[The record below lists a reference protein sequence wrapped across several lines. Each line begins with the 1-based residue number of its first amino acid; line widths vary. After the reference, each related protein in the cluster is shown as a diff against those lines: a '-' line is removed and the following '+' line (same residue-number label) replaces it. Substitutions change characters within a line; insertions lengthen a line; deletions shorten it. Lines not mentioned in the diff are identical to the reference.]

1 MAALA
6 VPVACGALSLAQW
19 GCCLASATG
28 QICCSFA
35 SCFGCKYNA
44 RLARLVYLFIFML
57 GAVLAVILRY
67 YGESAF
73 SGVAAFSDVCKT
85 GQCYGAQAAYRVSFS
100 LTVVF
105 AFMAA
110 LTAVAPVTHLAGW
123 LVKLLLFALV
133 LGLSVLINNEAMLQ
147 FAMAA
152 RVFSVVFLLLQV
164 IIIIELSYKV
174 NAWLTARI
182 AARDAELDAAGWQP
196 GVCSNAWRVLLAL
209 SCLGMYA
216 AAGTGLVLLFTFF
229 GSCELNNFFTAQT
242 LVVGVAQTIASLFL
256 SDRGVLP
263 PAIILAYNTYITYSA
278 ITNNPDP
285 KCNALARSEN
295 QSQASIIAGLIIA
308 ILSVTWVAVSSAGG
322 AYDAV
327 SVHENATPN
336 PAHAASRKGSETDAV
351 APLPGTA
358 ASYDAMETG
367 EAKGGDPK
375 VVTASAAATATA
387 SEPTAAAEAGG
398 QMESAR
404 PLEKDLEPRPWV
416 FHVVMAIASMYLAM
430 MATNWGDPNATK
442 DISGSPE
449 LSVASMWARMGSI
462 FTIHVLFTWAIVAP
476 RVCPGRDFS

>member
-19 GCCLASATG
+19 GCCLATTTG

-44 RLARLVYLFIFML
+44 RLARLVYLLIFMF

-67 YGESAF
+67 YGESSF

-105 AFMAA
+105 SIMAA

-123 LVKLLLFALV
+123 LVKLLLFVLV

-182 AARDAELDAAGWQP
+182 AARNAELDAAGWEP
-196 GVCSNAWRVLLAL
+196 GVCSNVWRILLAL
-209 SCLGMYA
+209 ACLGMYA
-216 AAGTGLVLLFTFF
+216 AAGAGLVLLFLYF
-229 GSCELNNFFTAQT
+229 GKCELNNFFTSQT
-242 LVVGVAQTIASLFL
+242 LVVGVLQTIASLFL

-263 PAIILAYNTYITYSA
+263 PAIILAYNTYVTYSA

-285 KCNALARSEN
+285 NCNALARSEN
-295 QSQASIIAGLIIA
+295 QSQVSIIAGLIIA

-327 SVHENATPN
+327 SVHESATPN
-336 PAHAASRKGSETDAV
+336 PVHLSSRKGSETDAV
-351 APLPGTA
+351 VPPPGTA
-358 ASYDAMETG
+358 ASYDAVETG
-367 EAKGGDPK
+367 EAKGGDAKPAG
-375 VVTASAAATATA
+375 VTGVAAANTQDASAVD
-387 SEPTAAAEAGG
+387 SERA
-398 QMESAR
+398 
-404 PLEKDLEPRPWV
+404 LEKDLEPRPWV

-430 MATNWGDPNATK
+430 MTTNWGDPNATK
-442 DISGSPE
+442 EISGSPE
-449 LSVASMWARMGSI
+449 LSVASMWARMGSV